1 MRLFPYCF
9 SLPGQHGRRCTIS
22 ACCPNPPRPYNR
34 PRRRGRLRIGADCK
48 DARRIEG
55 RGKEASGGSFARTTG
70 KRAENEER
78 LGDGGIKTCDCLY
91 RSDLFKRVSIA
102 TTRASISFP
111 GRTRSI
117 ETKPLATDASRQA
130 AHSNAEPRA
139 SSKNL
144 TTRETILFGLKPSE
158 TENIPNSSLSARS
171 TRCSWRGRLG
181 NRASR
186 LWGFLPAARVPDRP
200 YSRLGVGA
208 VCGWTKDKGTKQ
220 AARVSLV
227 QDHGPHLNC
236 GAQLRLA
243 WTQSAI

>member
-1 MRLFPYCF
+1 LLLRLFPYCF

-117 ETKPLATDASRQA
+117 ETKPLATDASRRA
-130 AHSNAEPRA
+130 AHSNAEPQA

-144 TTRETILFGLKPSE
+144 DGLGPIARMDILL
-158 TENIPNSSLSARS
+158 IPESCSCSLSS
-171 TRCSWRGRLG
+171 FDRC
-181 NRASR
+181 
-186 LWGFLPAARVPDRP
+186 RP
-200 YSRLGVGA
+200 KAVDVVG
-208 VCGWTKDKGTKQ
+208 
-220 AARVSLV
+220 
-227 QDHGPHLNC
+227 
-236 GAQLRLA
+236 
-243 WTQSAI
+243 QSERR

>member
-1 MRLFPYCF
+1 LLLRLFPYCF

-130 AHSNAEPRA
+130 AHSNAEPRRHRKTWSA
-139 SSKNL
+139 VDPDDESEFNAIDIEFFVVKKGSIERMKQIINVFVSRGFL
-144 TTRETILFGLKPSE
+144 TILLLLQSSSSSSSSVGVVAKGWTDGRRATTNWGNKLA
-158 TENIPNSSLSARS
+158 PNGAA
-171 TRCSWRGRLG
+171 
-181 NRASR
+181 ASR
-186 LWGFLPAARVPDRP
+186 
-200 YSRLGVGA
+200 S
-208 VCGWTKDKGTKQ
+208 C
-220 AARVSLV
+220 
-227 QDHGPHLNC
+227 
-236 GAQLRLA
+236 
-243 WTQSAI
+243 

>member
-1 MRLFPYCF
+1 LLLRLFPYCF

-78 LGDGGIKTCDCLY
+78 LGDGGIKTCDCLC

-144 TTRETILFGLKPSE
+144 TTRETILFWPKTVENRKHSKLLTISEIHPVFMERAIGESSIPLVGLLTGCSGSR
-158 TENIPNSSLSARS
+158 SSL
-171 TRCSWRGRLG
+171 
-181 NRASR
+181 
-186 LWGFLPAARVPDRP
+186 
-200 YSRLGVGA
+200 
-208 VCGWTKDKGTKQ
+208 
-220 AARVSLV
+220 
-227 QDHGPHLNC
+227 
-236 GAQLRLA
+236 
-243 WTQSAI
+243 